1 MLEEERRRTE
11 GHIDTLRIAI
21 IDSQTQALDAAQR
34 KSFVQEVR
42 DILSTGRTDIVQDVR
57 NIMERVAKSETLV
70 KLGQSAAINTIK
82 ARGEETLQKYVPQ
95 GQNSEEKIQK
105 LLERKGKKA
114 DYGLEVAKQI
124 NTLLADCR
132 RLR

>member
-11 GHIDTLRIAI
+11 GYIDTLRIAI

-57 NIMERVAKSETLV
+57 NIMERLAKSETLV
-70 KLGQSAAINTIK
+70 KLGQTAAINTIE
-82 ARGEETLQKYVPQ
+82 ARGEETVQKYVPQ

>member
-11 GHIDTLRIAI
+11 GYIDTLRIAI

-57 NIMERVAKSETLV
+57 NIMERLAKSETLV
-70 KLGQSAAINTIK
+70 KLGQTAAINTIE
-82 ARGEETLQKYVPQ
+82 ARGEETVQKYVPQ

-124 NTLLADCR
+124 STLLADCR